1 MEEEKKGFV
10 IKDRRLF
17 DETGEPRKGE
27 KGAEREEPREKNASE
42 KTGENTERE
51 EFYFPE
57 ANFFNFVL
65 SLSTQAMVHFGDFP
79 DPFSKQV
86 RKNLPAAKHTI
97 DTLGM
102 LKTKT
107 TGNLDQEEQRLLDEV
122 LFELRMRYVKET
134 S

>member
-17 DETGEPRKGE
+17 DETGEVRKQE
-27 KGAEREEPREKNASE
+27 SAPEREEKDAKPAAKA
-42 KTGENTERE
+42 RE
-51 EFYFPE
+51 EDNKEDYFFPE
-57 ANFFNFVL
+57 ASFTNLVL
-65 SLSTQAMVHFGDFP
+65 SLSTQAVVHFGDFP
-79 DPFSKQV
+79 DPVSQQA

-97 DTLGM
+97 DLLGM
-102 LKTKT
+102 LKNKT
-107 TGNLDQEEQRLLDEV
+107 EGNLDEEEKRLIDEV